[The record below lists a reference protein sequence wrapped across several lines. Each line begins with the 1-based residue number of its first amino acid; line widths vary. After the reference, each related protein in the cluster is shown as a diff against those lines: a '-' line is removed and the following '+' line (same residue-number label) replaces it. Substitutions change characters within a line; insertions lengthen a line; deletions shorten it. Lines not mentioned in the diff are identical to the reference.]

1 MEIVTLIISAVV
13 QVALAIG
20 FFVVYTKYQKATKRA
35 RGLEREIEK
44 LTQPNLIS
52 LSPEIYNV
60 ISRWIK
66 DCGVTQVGIALKY
79 DEEKQGY
86 RALIYTDRAGY
97 LIGKAG
103 CKVEAVKKELAQ
115 LKQARNIVSV
125 EINEVCGFVN
135 QREVDVDA
143 YYSAYMVN
151 WHAYEEAGEEDEQ
164 RNRKIKNFGYNS

>member
-20 FFVVYTKYQKATKRA
+20 VFVVYTQYQKATKRA

-52 LSPEIYNV
+52 LSPETYNV

-86 RALIYTDRAGY
+86 RVLIYTDQAGR

-103 CKVEAVKKELAQ
+103 CKIEAVKKELAQ

-143 YYSAYMVN
+143 YYSAYMLN
-151 WHAYEEAGEEDEQ
+151 WQAYEEAGEEDE
-164 RNRKIKNFGYNS
+164 

>member
-1 MEIVTLIISAVV
+1 MEIVTLIISVVV
-13 QVALAIG
+13 QVTLGIG
-20 FFVVYTKYQKATKRA
+20 LVVVYNQYQKATKMA

-79 DEEKQGY
+79 DEERQGY
-86 RALIYTDRAGY
+86 RVLIYTDQAGR

-103 CKVEAVKKELAQ
+103 CKIEAVKKELAQ

-125 EINEVCGFVN
+125 EINEVWGFVN

-151 WHAYEEAGEEDEQ
+151 WQAYEDVGEEDE
-164 RNRKIKNFGYNS
+164 

>member
-20 FFVVYTKYQKATKRA
+20 FFVVYIQYQKATKRA

-44 LTQPNLIS
+44 LTQPNLVS
-52 LSPEIYNV
+52 LNPETYNV

-79 DEEKQGY
+79 DEEKRGY
-86 RALIYTDRAGY
+86 RVLIYTDRAGY

-103 CKVEAVKKELAQ
+103 CKIEAVKKELTQ
-115 LKQARNIVSV
+115 LKQARNIVGV
-125 EINEVCGFVN
+125 EINEVWGFVN

-143 YYSAYMVN
+143 YYSAYMLN
-151 WHAYEEAGEEDEQ
+151 WQAYEEAGEEEM
-164 RNRKIKNFGYNS
+164 

>member
-13 QVALAIG
+13 QMALAIG
-20 FFVVYTKYQKATKRA
+20 FFVVYTQYQKATKRA

-52 LSPEIYNV
+52 LSPETYNV

-79 DEEKQGY
+79 DEERQGY
-86 RALIYTDRAGY
+86 RVLIYTDQAGR

-103 CKVEAVKKELAQ
+103 CKIEAVKKELAQ

-143 YYSAYMVN
+143 YYSAYMLN
-151 WHAYEEAGEEDEQ
+151 WRSE
-164 RNRKIKNFGYNS
+164 

>member
-20 FFVVYTKYQKATKRA
+20 FFVVYTQYQKATKKA
-35 RGLEREIEK
+35 RGLEREVEK

-52 LSPEIYNV
+52 LNPETYNV

-66 DCGVTQVGIALKY
+66 DCGVAQVGIKLKY
-79 DEEKQGY
+79 DEDQQGY
-86 RALIYTDRAGY
+86 RVLIYTDHAGF

-103 CKVEAVKKELAQ
+103 CKVEAVKKELAE
-115 LKQARNIVSV
+115 LKQARDIVSV
-125 EINEVCGFVN
+125 EINEVWGFVN

-143 YYSAYMVN
+143 YYSAYMLD
-151 WHAYEEAGEEDEQ
+151 WQAYEEAGEEDE
-164 RNRKIKNFGYNS
+164 

>member
-20 FFVVYTKYQKATKRA
+20 FFVVYTQYQKATKKTCY
-35 RGLEREIEK
+35 LEREVEK
-44 LTQPNLIS
+44 LTQPNLTS

-66 DCGVTQVGIALKY
+66 DCGVMQVGIALKY
-79 DEEKQGY
+79 DEERQGY
-86 RALIYTDRAGY
+86 RVLIYTDHAGR

-103 CKVEAVKKELAQ
+103 CKIEAVKKELME
-115 LKQARNIVSV
+115 LKQARNIISV
-125 EINEVCGFVN
+125 DINEVWGFVN

-143 YYSAYMVN
+143 YYSAYRVN
-151 WHAYEEAGEEDEQ
+151 WHAYEEAGEEEM
-164 RNRKIKNFGYNS
+164 

>member
-1 MEIVTLIISAVV
+1 M
-13 QVALAIG
+13 
-20 FFVVYTKYQKATKRA
+20 VYTKYQKATKRA

-66 DCGVTQVGIALKY
+66 DCGVMQVGIALKY
-79 DEEKQGY
+79 DEKKRGY
-86 RALIYTDRAGY
+86 RVLIYTDRAGY

-103 CKVEAVKKELAQ
+103 CKVEAVKKELME
-115 LKQARNIVSV
+115 LKQARDIVGV

-143 YYSAYMVN
+143 YYSAYMLN
-151 WHAYEEAGEEDEQ
+151 WQAYEEAGEEE
-164 RNRKIKNFGYNS
+164 IY

>member
-1 MEIVTLIISAVV
+1 MEIVTWIITAVV

-20 FFVVYTKYQKATKRA
+20 FFVVYTEYQKATKRTH
-35 RGLEREIEK
+35 GLEREIEK

-52 LSPEIYNV
+52 LSPETYNV

-66 DCGVTQVGIALKY
+66 DCGVMQVGIALKY
-79 DEEKQGY
+79 DEEKRGY
-86 RALIYTDRAGY
+86 RVLIYTDHAGY

-103 CKVEAVKKELAQ
+103 CKVEAVKRELME
-115 LKQARNIVSV
+115 LKQARDIVGV

-143 YYSAYMVN
+143 YYSAYMLN
-151 WHAYEEAGEEDEQ
+151 WHAYEEAGEEEM
-164 RNRKIKNFGYNS
+164 

>member
-1 MEIVTLIISAVV
+1 MEIVTFVALIVSAVF
-13 QVALAIG
+13 QVALIIG
-20 FFVVYTKYQKATKRA
+20 FFVVYTQYQKATKRA

-52 LSPEIYNV
+52 LSPETYNV

-66 DCGVTQVGIALKY
+66 DCGVMQVGIALKY
-79 DEEKQGY
+79 DEERQGY
-86 RALIYTDRAGY
+86 RVLIYTDQAGR

-103 CKVEAVKKELAQ
+103 CKIEAVKKELME
-115 LKQARNIVSV
+115 LKQANNIVGV
-125 EINEVCGFVN
+125 EINEVGGFVN

-151 WHAYEEAGEEDEQ
+151 WHAYEEAGEEEM
-164 RNRKIKNFGYNS
+164 

>member
-1 MEIVTLIISAVV
+1 MEIITLIISAVI

-44 LTQPNLIS
+44 FTQPNLIS

-66 DCGVTQVGIALKY
+66 DCGVMQVGIALKY

-86 RALIYTDRAGY
+86 RALIYTDQAGR

-103 CKVEAVKKELAQ
+103 CKIETVEKELME
-115 LKQARNIVSV
+115 LKQGRNIVSV
-125 EINEVCGFVN
+125 EINEVWGFVN

-143 YYSAYMVN
+143 YYSAYMLN
-151 WHAYEEAGEEDEQ
+151 WQAYEEAGEEEM
-164 RNRKIKNFGYNS
+164 